1 MIPFRWR
8 LRTGETNLVDGIK
21 CLPCKGDENVL
32 FWVGGYTTVTTY
44 QTEQL
49 TVHVTVCE
57 MCLLNVFSKKNTAGL
72 NKHY

>member
-1 MIPFRWR
+1 MALSVCPAR
-8 LRTGETNLVDGIK
+8 VMK
-21 CLPCKGDENVL
+21 MSSVL
-32 FWVGGYTTVTTY
+32 FWVGSYTTVTTY

-57 MCLLNVFSKKNTAGL
+57 MCPLNVFSKKNTAGL

>member
-1 MIPFRWR
+1 M
-8 LRTGETNLVDGIK
+8 VDGIK

-57 MCLLNVFSKKNTAGL
+57 MCLLNVFSKKIPL
-72 NKHY
+72 D